1 MQASNPRFQMRQII
15 PKSDL
20 HAVADL
26 IEQCF
31 RDTMDSDGRDYL
43 RHLRRVADEENLSS
57 WFQNSSQVNYPRV
70 DGFVWEEDGRIIGN
84 LTLIPAIRDGKR
96 VYLIANVAV
105 QPDHRGKGIGR
116 KLTERALL
124 AIRERHGLE
133 AWLHV
138 RADNPVA
145 YGLYLSLG
153 FTEKARRTTWV
164 RESEYAF
171 AMDEDPGFILGRR
184 NRQNWVQQKEWLRKI
199 YPEEIRWNLPYR
211 EDLFLPGAWQS
222 FSRLINGEVVEHW
235 IVKKDDELCGMLTWQ
250 PTRHHFD
257 LIWLSLD
264 LKNDKR
270 CLPGLLALTSK
281 LPVPRKALSIN
292 FPSGIGV
299 QAFIENEFIN
309 QADLIWMKMDCS

>member
-1 MQASNPRFQMRQII
+1 MRAANPRIKMRQII

-43 RHLRRVADEENLSS
+43 RHLRQVADEENLSS
-57 WFQNSSQVNYPRV
+57 WFQSASQANYPRV
-70 DGFVWEEDGRIIGN
+70 DGFIWEEDGRIIGN

-96 VYLIANVAV
+96 VFLIANVAV
-105 QPDHRGKGIGR
+105 HPDHRGKGIGR

-153 FTEKARRTTWV
+153 FTEKTRRTTWV
-164 RESEYAF
+164 RENDFDFEAK
-171 AMDEDPGFILGRR
+171 EDPGLVFGRR
-184 NRQNWVQQKEWLRKI
+184 NRQIWEQQREWLHNI
-199 YPEEIRWNLPYR
+199 YPDEIRWNLPYR

-222 FSRLINGEVVEHW
+222 FARLINGEVIEHW
-235 IVKKDDELCGMLTWQ
+235 VVRKGDEVFGTLTWQ

-264 LKNDKR
+264 LRKEKR
-270 CLPGLLALTSK
+270 SLPGMLALTSR
-281 LPVPRKALSIN
+281 LPIPRKALSVN
-292 FPSGIGV
+292 FPSGKGV
-299 QAFIENEFIN
+299 EAFIEKGFIN
-309 QADLIWMKMDCS
+309 QADLVWMKMECA